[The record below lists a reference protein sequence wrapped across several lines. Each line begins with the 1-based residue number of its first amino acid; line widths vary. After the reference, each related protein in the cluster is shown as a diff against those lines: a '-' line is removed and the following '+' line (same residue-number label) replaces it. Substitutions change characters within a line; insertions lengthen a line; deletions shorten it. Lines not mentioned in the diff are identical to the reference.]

1 MACQKYVRQLCRKR
15 KAAVPLQYVIGIDG
29 GGTKTHLK
37 ALTRRRTAVG
47 EAWGGASNLTAL
59 PRGQVEE
66 NLSRLLTVFFA
77 DSGLDPADCAGLCLG
92 TAGAGSPLAREALR
106 TMLEGMLPGVP
117 VQVTNDALP
126 ALYGGTL
133 TGCGVILIAGTGSIC
148 LARNAAGEIWRT
160 GGWGHI
166 LGDEGSGY
174 AVSAAMLRAVLE
186 AYDKRGP
193 ETLLTG
199 LVLEHLGVSG
209 PMDVVNYVYHS
220 GKGKSELASLAFLC
234 DIAYNKGDISAQKIL
249 RNAAEELGRMAG
261 AAASA
266 VGLDRM
272 QGTPCVCSGGMA
284 VHSGPL
290 RQELAAYLAREAPG
304 LSLQECRED
313 AAYGCALLAMEDEG
327 AAS

>member
-1 MACQKYVRQLCRKR
+1 M
-15 KAAVPLQYVIGIDG
+15 IGIDG

-37 ALTRRRTAVG
+37 ALTRERAAVG

-59 PRGQVEE
+59 SRGQVEE
-66 NLSRLLTVFFA
+66 NLSSLLADFFA
-77 DSGLDPADCAGLCLG
+77 DSGLNPADCSGLCLG
-92 TAGAGSPLAREALR
+92 TAGAGSPLARKELR
-106 TMLEGMLPGVP
+106 AMLETKLPGVP

-199 LVLEHLGVSG
+199 MVLEYLGLSE
-209 PMDVVNYVYHS
+209 PMDVINYVYHS

-234 DIAYNKGDISAQKIL
+234 DIAYNKGDIPAQKIL
-249 RNAAEELGRMAG
+249 RNAAEGLGRMAE

-272 QGTPCVCSGGMA
+272 PDAPCVCSGGMA